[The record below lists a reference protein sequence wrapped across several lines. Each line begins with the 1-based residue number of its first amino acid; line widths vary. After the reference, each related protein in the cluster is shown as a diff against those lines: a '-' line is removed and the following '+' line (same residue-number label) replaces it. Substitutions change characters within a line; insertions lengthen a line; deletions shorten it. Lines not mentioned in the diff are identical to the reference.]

1 MDVQEVLALLGGEP
15 AVREYL
21 RGIEEGSEADKDA
34 QRSMLAAIESMR
46 AAGVYDVMAKVNPG
60 LYAQACLLL
69 CRLWSDA
76 EDADEASITRQH
88 NSIVL
93 KLRYHEANVK

>member
-1 MDVQEVLALLGGEP
+1 MDAQGVLALLGGEP

-46 AAGVYDVMAKVNPG
+46 AGGVHDVMATVKPR

-76 EDADEASITRQH
+76 EDTSEASITRQH
-88 NSIVL
+88 NAIVL
-93 KLRYHEANVK
+93 QLRYDEKNVK